1 MIKNK
6 SEVTRKDVN
15 CNINY
20 YQLTQMSAM
29 LIQNSLLQ
37 M

>member
-15 CNINY
+15 GNINY
-20 YQLTQMSAM
+20 YQLAQTSAM